1 VTNNSAMATHPEI
14 FWAQRSSASD
24 DAKNL
29 VYLTINVPDLDEST
43 VKLDLTN
50 TSISFKATAKHLEQ
64 GQVHEKAYEF
74 SLDFY
79 SEIIEVPTTRL
90 LTSRHLSLTLRKK
103 EKKAEYWPR
112 LSKAKD
118 RSIFIK
124 TDFSKWVD
132 EDEQDGEPAKME
144 EDFTDPMGD
153 VGGMDFEKMMA
164 TMGSQKAPPA
174 VPNEEDDDSDDGGPP
189 PLEEV

>member
-1 VTNNSAMATHPEI
+1 MATHPEI
-14 FWAQRSSASD
+14 LWAQRSSATE

-29 VYLTINVPDLDEST
+29 VYLTINVPDVEEKT
-43 VKLDLTN
+43 VKLDLSD

-64 GQVHEKAYEF
+64 GQVQERAYEF

-79 SEIIEVPTTRL
+79 SEINAEETKKFF
-90 LTSRHLSLTLRKK
+90 TSRHLFLTLRKK
-103 EKKAEYWPR
+103 EKKVEYWPR
-112 LSKAKD
+112 LTKTKD
-118 RSIFIK
+118 RRNFIK

-144 EDFTDPMGD
+144 EDFNDPVGD

-164 TMGSQKAPPA
+164 TMGSQNKQAPPV
-174 VPNEEDDDSDDGGPP
+174 VPSEEDDDSDDDGPP
-189 PLEEV
+189 PLEAV